1 MGIFSAFKKTKEVTP
16 EERRAK
22 NNSFIKSSGIACF
35 ENLPMIEDEIKEKFK
50 DIDTICKRAITS
62 LLIIQVACD
71 ANTGNYEEG
80 REGIIK
86 WLDKFGV
93 KECLIPKEKAL
104 LDGEYTKQDAI
115 DISWTYEAYWS
126 LVWALGLVN
135 DIKKPYDICDCRT
148 AINLVASCE
157 SFNEFKNKCKIRDIN
172 EIVNMLDLYYRYHW
186 ACVEKQVN
194 PNTNIGLL
202 NPGVVVERRR
212 GLEWLFSE
220 EDDWNKISLDT

>member
-1 MGIFSAFKKTKEVTP
+1 MGIFSAFKITKDVTP

-62 LLIIQVACD
+62 LLIIQLAFD

-86 WLDKFGV
+86 WLDKFDV